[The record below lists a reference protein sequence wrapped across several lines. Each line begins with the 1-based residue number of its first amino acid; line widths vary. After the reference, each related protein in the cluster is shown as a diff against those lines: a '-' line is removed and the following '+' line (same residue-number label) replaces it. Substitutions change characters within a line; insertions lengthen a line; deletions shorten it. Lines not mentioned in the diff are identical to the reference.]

1 MRNAQVVTK
10 MMLHAQ
16 FPEDVEVDR
25 TEVPKNSA
33 RINFWDATDSAVFT
47 AKRPV
52 GLTKSIRTNSMKQLK
67 SSDQNY
73 IERNQLA
80 VNE

>member
-33 RINFWDATDSAVFT
+33 RINFWDEDWLTQLCLLQKDLW
-47 AKRPV
+47 
-52 GLTKSIRTNSMKQLK
+52 GLPNQSEPIPWSNSNLQIKTT
-67 SSDQNY
+67 
-73 IERNQLA
+73 
-80 VNE
+80 